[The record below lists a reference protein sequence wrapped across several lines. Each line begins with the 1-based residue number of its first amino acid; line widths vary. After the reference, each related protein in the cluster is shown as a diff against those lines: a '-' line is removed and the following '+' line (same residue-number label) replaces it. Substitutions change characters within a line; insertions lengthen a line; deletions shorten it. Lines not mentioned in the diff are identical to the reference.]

1 MYPFI
6 VVLFTNIFCLNVT
19 KMALNNTQINAIQPR
34 DKAYKVPDIHSLYL
48 FVNKA
53 KKIDPTQT
61 DKKKFVINKDFTMTW
76 RWNYKIKPKGRLK
89 PVERTYIIGMYAK
102 KENDGWTQAAA
113 HEERRRVAK
122 LVALGIDP
130 NEDRKKRQQAEAL
143 EITFKQLWDMW
154 FPDYK
159 DKVKA
164 PQQRKVKN
172 AIENYALTHFK
183 DMYLDDIE
191 SDYIARKIK
200 DMERDG
206 RSLIMLRTMRQQC
219 RHMYIWAK
227 TLGYAKHNP
236 FAELSADGS
245 VLKNPK
251 PSKRRPHL
259 KEPEDIAEL
268 LKSINEYHGTL
279 EVRSALKLAPH
290 LMLRPINLVGLRW
303 DEINWEKK
311 QIFIDKKWM
320 KNNSLIVPLST
331 QALTILKGIKAING
345 DEHPRVFRSLR
356 AKYGCIGTR
365 ALTDAMKTMGYMGV
379 QSIHGFRHTAS
390 TRLNHMRTSYN
401 FTEDDIE
408 LQQDRRLAKTD
419 KTQRGVYFET
429 DVDTLI
435 ETRTTMMQSWS
446 DYLDSLS

>member
-1 MYPFI
+1 M
-6 VVLFTNIFCLNVT
+6 VLLTNIFCLNVT

-34 DKAYKVPDIHSLYL
+34 DKAYKVMDEHSLYL
-48 FVNKA
+48 FVNTV
-53 KKIDPTQT
+53 KKSDPNQT
-61 DKKKFVINKDFTMTW
+61 NKKKFVVNKDFTMTW
-76 RWNYKIKPKGRLK
+76 RWNYSIKVKGSKKRK
-89 PVERTYIIGMYAK
+89 QGTFVIGK
-102 KENDGWTQAAA
+102 FSHRFTEGWTQAAA
-113 HEERRRVAK
+113 HEERRRAAK

-130 NEDRKKRQQAEAL
+130 NEDRKKKQQAEEL

-172 AIENYALTHFK
+172 AIENYALDHFK
-183 DMYLDDIE
+183 DMFLDDIE

-206 RSLIMLRTMRQQC
+206 RSLVMLRTMRQQC

-236 FAELSADGS
+236 FAELSADGN

-251 PSKRRPHL
+251 PSKRRAHY
-259 KEPEDIAEL
+259 KEPKDIAMV

-279 EVRSALKLAPH
+279 EVRTALKLAPH

-303 DEINWEKK
+303 DEIDWQKK
-311 QIFIDKKWM
+311 QIFIDKKWT
-320 KNNSLIVPLST
+320 KNNDLIVPLST
-331 QALTILKGIKAING
+331 QVLTILQGIKAING

-365 ALTDAMKTMGYMGV
+365 ALTDAMKTMGYMGK

-390 TRLNHMRTSYN
+390 TRLNHMRTSHN
-401 FTEDDIE
+401 WTEDDIE

-429 DVDTLI
+429 KAETLI

-446 DYLDSLS
+446 DYLYSLS